1 MKLNCSEVH
10 QIIEDGAGRDVT
22 REQAKE
28 RGLKLVDE
36 HIVVVAQV
44 TLAAET
50 PEDHMV
56 LAELHKDIVQWLNDR
71 GYEMG
76 DRTGVPAVYWGPDM
90 GEDGGYI
97 C

>member
-1 MKLNCSEVH
+1 MKMNCSEVH

-28 RGLKLVDE
+28 RGLDLVDGQ
-36 HIVVVAQV
+36 IVVVAQV

-56 LAELHKDIVQWLNDR
+56 LAELRKDITQWLNDR